1 MLQRL
6 LLLFNEPVLELGRP
20 MIDALAPPVAD
31 VEPLVLG
38 TSGGLPLDAFDKC
51 WLHSLSNAV
60 VDDDVSF
67 ADTASVTESARDR
80 CCDVAVDVVVAIVIV
95 DRGGVEQAA
104 LQDFF
109 APVFDRVRDDI
120 VFPLPVASILHAGVP
135 GTLLDCCFDGAL
147 IEGDD
152 SGCCRGARGGTFDIF
167 NVVNG
172 DPNADEVF
180 IVKCVSGFGLTC
192 CKHWVH
198 ESRTSDIDEHDKA
211 ESFNIDDMV
220 CSIVK
225 AMVACSIPIF
235 FCRMWSNI

>member
-1 MLQRL
+1 
-6 LLLFNEPVLELGRP
+6 
-20 MIDALAPPVAD
+20 
-31 VEPLVLG
+31 
-38 TSGGLPLDAFDKC
+38 
-51 WLHSLSNAV
+51 LHSLSNAV

-104 LQDFF
+104 LLDFF

-120 VFPLPVASILHAGVP
+120 VFPLPVASIVDAGVP

-147 IEGDD
+147 IEGVD

-198 ESRTSDIDEHDKA
+198 VSRTSDIDEHDKA

-225 AMVACSIPIF
+225 AMVACSIPMF
-235 FCRMWSNI
+235 VCRMWWNI